1 MMFGDQTDE
10 IEAGRI
16 VASARDTGVNFID
29 TADTYGAGKSE
40 EIVGRTIKADRA
52 RWVLATK
59 LGYPAGAPFPADL
72 SRRYVMHAA
81 EQSLR
86 RLGTDYID
94 LYYLHYDDVSTPLE
108 ETVRAMADLIRQGKI
123 RYFGVS
129 NFRAWRLAEVV
140 RLCDQFG
147 IDRPAASQPQYNAMN
162 RQPEMEH
169 LPACDFY
176 GVGVVPYSPLARG
189 VLTGKYAGMEQLPE
203 GSRAARGDKRI
214 VQTELRPESIA
225 LAQQI
230 KRHAEAHGST
240 TSHFAVN
247 WVLNNKLISSVI
259 AGPRTLAQWEDYAA
273 ALATPFT
280 PEDEAVV
287 ERLVAAG
294 HPSTPGFTDP
304 QYPVI
309 GRVARTSAR

>member
-1 MMFGDQTDE
+1 MFGDQTDE

-230 KRHAEAHGST
+230 KTHAEAHGST

-273 ALATPFT
+273 ALATPFR

-304 QYPVI
+304 QYPVT